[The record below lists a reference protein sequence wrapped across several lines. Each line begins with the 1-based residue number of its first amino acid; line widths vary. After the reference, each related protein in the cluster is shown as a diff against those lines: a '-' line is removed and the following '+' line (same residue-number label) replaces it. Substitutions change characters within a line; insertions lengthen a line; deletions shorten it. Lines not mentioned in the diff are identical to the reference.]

1 MRIPLQVNLVLI
13 AALFFTGCEL
23 GKEERDRLN
32 GELAELRE
40 QREGAIFACR
50 LVHQNEY
57 QTWREDNADGLP
69 TDDYAARAMCFEKE
83 KDQGW
88 VKAWKATEE
97 QISELDLRI
106 KEIEMLLGVPEK
118 TE

>member
-1 MRIPLQVNLVLI
+1 MRIALQVNLVLV

-50 LVHQNEY
+50 LVYLNEY
-57 QTWREDNADGLP
+57 QNWREANADGLP
-69 TDDYAARAMCFEKE
+69 ADDGVARAMCFEKE

-88 VKAWKATEE
+88 VKAWKATEQ
-97 QISELDLRI
+97 QIFEMDLRI